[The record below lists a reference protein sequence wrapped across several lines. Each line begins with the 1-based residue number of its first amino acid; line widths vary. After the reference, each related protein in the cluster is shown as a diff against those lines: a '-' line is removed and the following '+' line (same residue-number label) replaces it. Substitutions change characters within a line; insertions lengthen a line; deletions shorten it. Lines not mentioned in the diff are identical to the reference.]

1 MAVVLY
7 RFKYRNPRT
16 RKWVT
21 ARSSAELHVIEQMH
35 EHFVLLGEPERRDD
49 PPESTSLHRHDED

>member
-1 MAVVLY
+1 VAVVLY

-21 ARSSAELHVIEQMH
+21 ARSRAELHVIEQMH
-35 EHFVLLGEPERRDD
+35 EHFVLIGEPQRRDES
-49 PPESTSLHRHDED
+49 PEATSLDRSDD